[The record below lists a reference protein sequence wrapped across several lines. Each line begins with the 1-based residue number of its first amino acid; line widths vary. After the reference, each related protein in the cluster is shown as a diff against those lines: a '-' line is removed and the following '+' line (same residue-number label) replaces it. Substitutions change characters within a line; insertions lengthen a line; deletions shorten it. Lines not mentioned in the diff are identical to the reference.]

1 MPIGNFEK
9 LSKKGVPTKMLG
21 GATLISYFAIL
32 PLICVSLVT
41 PLTIQSKAND
51 NPPRRTSHNTTNEL
65 KNILFYSFITV
76 KVFYNSYRTE
86 LLFHALSLT
95 TPLTSFLLLLFRLSR
110 DFGHFSLHM
119 FCVVVCSEDIVSNFE
134 AEQFGKLVFLWFGP
148 AFFSFLLG
156 FRSSD
161 CYWELR

>member
-1 MPIGNFEK
+1 
-9 LSKKGVPTKMLG
+9 MLG

-119 FCVVVCSEDIVSNFE
+119 FCVVVRSGTLLATLKPNSSVS
-134 AEQFGKLVFLWFGP
+134 
-148 AFFSFLLG
+148 
-156 FRSSD
+156 
-161 CYWELR
+161 